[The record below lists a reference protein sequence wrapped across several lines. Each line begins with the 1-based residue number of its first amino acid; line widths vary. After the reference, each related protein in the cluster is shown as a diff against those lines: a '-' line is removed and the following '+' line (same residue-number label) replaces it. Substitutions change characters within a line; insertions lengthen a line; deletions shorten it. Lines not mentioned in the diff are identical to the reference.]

1 MTDRALKCPQC
12 TGPLNPSR
20 FARSVVCPFCGTTVE
35 RDEDVVSAASYRRA
49 WTQWNSPA
57 EHGHAAWFSL
67 GESHWTEGPLLARG
81 EISDVYAAR
90 RARWPTERAVVKVL
104 REDRE
109 RERFDHEWDVLR
121 QLQRSAAPQAAALLG
136 RLPEPIAHGEAA
148 GAAFAGRRVS
158 IRRWAGGFTHTL
170 EAFQHAFPGGIEP
183 RASVWIWRRILE
195 VLAFL
200 HGEGLVHG
208 AILPCHL
215 LVEDGEHGI
224 RLVGLGCADRP
235 GTSLRTVVER
245 FAAHYPATVTAS
257 RRLSIAADV
266 AMSARCMAAVLGGEP
281 AQGSVPSRVPAPLAT
296 VLREVALSG
305 AAGPDAA
312 WVLRER
318 LGAVAREVFGPPAFC
333 PLEMPR

>member
-35 RDEDVVSAASYRRA
+35 RDEEVVSAADYRKA
-49 WTQWNSPA
+49 WTQWNTPG

-67 GESHWTEGPLLARG
+67 GDSHWTDGPLLARG
-81 EISDVYAAR
+81 EISDVYATR
-90 RARWPTERAVVKVL
+90 RARWPTERALVKVL
-104 REDRE
+104 RDDRE

-121 QLQRSAAPQAAALLG
+121 GLQRSASSQAAGLLA
-136 RLPEPIAHGEAA
+136 RLPEPIAHGEAT
-148 GAAFAGRRVS
+148 GASFAGRRVS
-158 IRRWAGGFTHTL
+158 IRRWASGFTHTL
-170 EAFQHAFPGGIEP
+170 EAFQRALPGGIDP
-183 RASVWIWRRILE
+183 RASVWVWRRILE
-195 VLAFL
+195 ALSFL

-215 LVEDGEHGI
+215 LVEDGEHGL
-224 RLVGLGCADRP
+224 RVVGLGCADRP
-235 GTSLRTVVER
+235 GAAVRTVVER
-245 FAAHYPATVTAS
+245 FAAHYPATTTAS
-257 RRLSIAADV
+257 RHLSIAGDV
-266 AMSARCMAAVLGGEP
+266 AMSARCMAAALGGEP
-281 AQGSVPSRVPAPLAT
+281 AQGSVPSRVPPPLAA
-296 VLREVALSG
+296 VLRE
-305 AAGPDAA
+305 AAMSDAADPDAA